1 MSQNESLLDV
11 VVLLYKW
18 KKHILGAAF
27 IAAILTAGASLMMPN
42 YYESHTLFYAA
53 SPDIFKPMP
62 IGANPDEK
70 DIYGQD
76 TDLDRLF
83 SIAKSNAVISYLQE
97 KFNLYEHYEIK
108 KDDKLA
114 QHKLMLKLKKLY
126 KTTKTKYEAID
137 LSVEDKDPAFSAEM
151 ANAARIRIDE
161 LAQQVTKETQKK
173 QLDAYTRGL
182 KEKEIQYAAIMDSLN
197 KSIKKYGIF
206 STDSQG
212 ESYGTAMVEV
222 QGTFLDASAKL
233 EFLRKTG
240 APRDSI
246 AKVQAQ
252 KTGYERQLERL
263 SKDMDKFN
271 AGFPIVKNL
280 ERATRDFSLQ
290 MNVDK
295 DRLASLKAVYDSKIS
310 AIHVVEQATTP
321 VYKSRP
327 KRSILVLG
335 VAFLTGILMCLWV
348 IIKDQYNKNNWREQF
363 KNA

>member
-27 IAAILTAGASLMMPN
+27 IAALLTALASLMMPN
-42 YYESHTLFYAA
+42 FYESHTIFYAA

-70 DIYGQD
+70 DIYGLD

-83 SIAKSNAVISYLQE
+83 SLAKSNAVVSFLQE

-114 QHKLMLKLKKLY
+114 EHKLMLKLKKLY
-126 KTTKTKYEAID
+126 KTTKTKYDAID

-173 QLDAYTRGL
+173 QLEAYAKGL
-182 KEKEIQYAAIMDSLN
+182 AEKEQQYAILMDSLN
-197 KSIKKYGIF
+197 KSIAKYGIF

-212 ESYGTAMVEV
+212 ESYGTAIVEA
-222 QGTFLDASAKL
+222 QGKHLEAIAKL
-233 EFLRKTG
+233 EYLNKVS
-240 APRDSI
+240 APQDSL
-246 AKVQAQ
+246 AKVRAQ
-252 KTGYERQLERL
+252 KIGYERQLDRL
-263 SKDMDKFN
+263 NKDMSKFN

-295 DRLASLKAVYDSKIS
+295 DRYASLKAVYDSKIS
-310 AIHVVEQATTP
+310 AIHVVEQASVP

-327 KRSILVLG
+327 KRSILVIG
-335 VAFLTGILMCLWV
+335 VAFLTGVLMSLWV
-348 IIKDQYNKNNWREQF
+348 LIKDQYDKNNWREQF